1 MLSHEEQYRSL
12 GVIVL
17 IVTLAYIAGLCVWK
31 RLSLYTRLEIIETI
45 IKVRNG
51 VIVIAVC
58 SSVIFFLYYIILYNL
73 R

>member
-12 GVIVL
+12 GIIVL
-17 IVTLAYIAGLCVWK
+17 IVTLAYIAGVYVWK

-51 VIVIAVC
+51 VVIIAVC